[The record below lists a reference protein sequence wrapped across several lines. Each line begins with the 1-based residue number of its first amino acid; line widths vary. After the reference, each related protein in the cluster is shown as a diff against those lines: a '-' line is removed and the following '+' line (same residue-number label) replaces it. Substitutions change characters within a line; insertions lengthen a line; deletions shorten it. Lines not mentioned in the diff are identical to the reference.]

1 MASARIPET
10 SLPPLLSLRDVCV
23 DFGNVNALRNVNLAI
38 GRAEIHAIVG
48 EHGAGKSSL
57 AKVASGMLRPKAG
70 QLVFEGTA
78 YGELTAA
85 RARALGI
92 EMVYQEMQIFDNLT
106 VAEHFFLLP
115 RSGLALP
122 QFVVARRQAEEV
134 GGFLRTLGLAID
146 PLARLES
153 LSRTDQMLVDIVK
166 SLFHK
171 PRLLILDEVFERIS
185 ASDLHRFLPFLR
197 RQKEQGMS
205 ILLVTHKIDDVYE
218 FADKVSIVKDGE
230 IVLTGPVNDIDKM
243 NLITLTYTQISKED
257 QSEDR
262 GREFYTYL
270 RYNEA
275 ILQFLPVILLVVDRE
290 GLVKMINFSACEYF
304 RVTRKGCLRAPFD
317 ALFGPRNAETTGAI
331 RGALSARQ
339 KKTFYSVPLVLN
351 GRKSLANL
359 IVYPIR
365 DGAHPIGHMII
376 IEDLTEQ
383 EQLRA
388 QLILSEKLASV
399 GLLAAGVA
407 HEINNPLGII
417 TNYLQSIKFRFGD
430 AELRTRIGH
439 VEEQIQFI
447 STIVSDLLLFSDS
460 GKAVREE
467 IDIVEVIRGLISF
480 VQYSFRHSDIVI
492 TVSSRPE
499 AIVMDANQNEIKQI
513 MLNLMKNSFE
523 AMPGGGTIDVVI
535 REGEKDGAPAVIV
548 RVRDSGPGI
557 AHENPNDVFL
567 PFYST
572 KRGEDLQH
580 MGLGLSVTYGII
592 KKYDGE
598 ISVENLQTAGCEFT
612 ISLPLKRRRRG
623 PTAAIRPGG

>member
-1 MASARIPET
+1 MVSTPIPEIPH
-10 SLPPLLSLRDVCV
+10 PPLLALRDVSL
-23 DFGNVNALRNVNLAI
+23 DYGSVNALRNVSLVI
-38 GRAEIHAIVG
+38 RPGEIHAIVG

-57 AKVASGMLRPKAG
+57 AKVASGMLKPKEG
-70 QLVFEGTA
+70 QLVFEGTV

-85 RARALGI
+85 RARSLGI

-115 RSGLALP
+115 WSAPAFP
-122 QFVVARRQAEEV
+122 QFLLAKRQAAKV
-134 GGFLRTLGLAID
+134 ADFLRSLGLAID
-146 PLARLES
+146 PLARLEN
-153 LSRTDQMLVDIVK
+153 LSRADQLLVDIAK

-171 PRLLILDEVFERIS
+171 PKLLILDEVFERIS
-185 ASDLHRFLPFLR
+185 AFDLNRFLPFLR
-197 RQKEQGMS
+197 RQKDDGMS
-205 ILLVTHKIDDVYE
+205 IILVTHKIDDVYE
-218 FADKVSIVKDGE
+218 FADSVSIVKEGE
-230 IVLTGPVNDIDKM
+230 ILLTGPVTDIDKM
-243 NLITLTYTQISKED
+243 NLITLTYTQISKEE

-275 ILQFLPVILLVVDRE
+275 ILQFLPVILMVIDRE
-290 GLVKMINFSACEYF
+290 GLVKMVNVSACEYF
-304 RVTRKGCLRAPFD
+304 HVTRKECLRVPFD
-317 ALFGPRNAETTGAI
+317 ALFGARNAETVSTI
-331 RGALSARQ
+331 RRTLSARQ
-339 KKTFYSVPLVLN
+339 KKTFYSVPLILS
-351 GRKSLANL
+351 GRKSVVNL

-365 DGAHPIGHMII
+365 DGSHPIGHMII

-383 EQLRA
+383 EQLRT

-430 AELRTRIGH
+430 AELRTRIGA

-460 GKAVREE
+460 GRVVREE
-467 IDIVEVIRGLISF
+467 INIVEVIRGLIGF
-480 VQYSFRHSDIVI
+480 VQYSFRHSDIAI
-492 TVSSRPE
+492 TLTSARDSIII
-499 AIVMDANQNEIKQI
+499 AANQNEIKQI

-523 AMPGGGTIDVVI
+523 AMPKGGTIDIAVQEGE
-535 REGEKDGAPAVIV
+535 REGVPAVVV

-580 MGLGLSVTYGII
+580 MGLGLSVTYGIV

-612 ISLPLKRRRRG
+612 ISLPLKRMRQVV
-623 PTAAIRPGG
+623 

>member
-1 MASARIPET
+1 MASTPIAEIPR
-10 SLPPLLSLRDVCV
+10 PPLLALRDICLEY
-23 DFGNVNALRNVNLAI
+23 GTVNALRNVSLVI
-38 GRAEIHAIVG
+38 GPAEIHAIVG

-57 AKVASGMLRPKAG
+57 AKVASGMVRPKTG
-70 QLVFEGTA
+70 QVVFEGTA

-85 RARALGI
+85 RARSLGI

-115 RSGLALP
+115 RSAPALP
-122 QFVVARRQAEEV
+122 QFLLAKRQAARV
-134 GGFLRTLGLAID
+134 GGFLRALGIPID
-146 PLARLES
+146 PLALLSS
-153 LSRTDQMLVDIVK
+153 LSRTDQLLVDIVK
-166 SLFHK
+166 SLFHTPK
-171 PRLLILDEVFERIS
+171 LLILDEVFERIS
-185 ASDLHRFLPFLR
+185 AFDLSRFLPFLR
-197 RQKEQGMS
+197 SRKRDGMS

-218 FADKVSIVKDGE
+218 LADRVSIVKDGE
-230 IVLTGPVNDIDKM
+230 ILLTGPVNDIDKM
-243 NLITLTYTQISKED
+243 NLITLTYTQISKEERSD
-257 QSEDR
+257 DR

-275 ILQFLPVILLVVDRE
+275 ILQFLPVILLVIDRE

-304 RVTRKGCLRAPFD
+304 HVTRKECLRVPFD
-317 ALFGPRNAETTGAI
+317 TLFGSRNEETVATI
-331 RGALSARQ
+331 RQTLSARQ
-339 KKTFYSVPLVLN
+339 KKTFYSVPLLLN
-351 GRKSLANL
+351 GRKSVVNL
-359 IVYPIR
+359 ILYPIR
-365 DGAHPIGHMII
+365 DGSHAIGHMII

-383 EQLRA
+383 EQLRT

-447 STIVSDLLLFSDS
+447 SSIVSDLLLFSDS
-460 GKAVREE
+460 GRVVREE
-467 IDIVEVIRGLISF
+467 INIVEVIRGLIGF
-480 VQYSFRHSDIVI
+480 VQYSFRHSDILI
-492 TVSSRPE
+492 TLTTTRDP
-499 AIVMDANQNEIKQI
+499 IVLDANQNEMKQI

-523 AMPGGGTIDVVI
+523 AMPKGGRIDI
-535 REGEKDGAPAVIV
+535 SAAEGEKEGVPAVIV

-580 MGLGLSVTYGII
+580 LGLGLSVTYGIVT
-592 KKYDGE
+592 KYNGE

-612 ISLPLKRRRRG
+612 ISLPLRR
-623 PTAAIRPGG
+623 IRQSLPQ